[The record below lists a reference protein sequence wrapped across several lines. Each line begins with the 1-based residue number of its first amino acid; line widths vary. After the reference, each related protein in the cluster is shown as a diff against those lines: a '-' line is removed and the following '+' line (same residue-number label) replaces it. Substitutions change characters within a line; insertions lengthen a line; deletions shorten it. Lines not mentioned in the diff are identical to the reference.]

1 MKISFYETLN
11 LDKYKNEKL
20 KLVFHKDWTF
30 DPADKDV
37 SDEERKHFGNIK
49 RKLKL
54 ADMYR
59 FGEKSR
65 IDYMMTLHGNT
76 RLYAGEVALS
86 FIPYIYGKNM
96 WLLTAAFRV
105 TKKNDRTVLK
115 EDIAE
120 LKPYIGRMVVLYS
133 GKGANV
139 TLADVSKVK
148 NLEVAA
154 VLDVPLYNAFPG
166 YDKVKLSY
174 EQLEGVID
182 TPEWQEKLS
191 AKKGVYVIADK
202 KTGKLYVGS
211 AYGNTGIFGRW
222 HTYINC
228 DGSVIEENV
237 NYPNQEFKEIVK
249 NFSKKYIEE
258 NFQYSILETFEI
270 GTPKE
275 EIIARES
282 WWKEVLLTREHGYN
296 KN

>member
-1 MKISFYETLN
+1 MSISFYETLN
-11 LDKYKNEKL
+11 LNKYQNEKL
-20 KLVFHKDWTF
+20 KLVFHKDW
-30 DPADKDV
+30 DYGKKKP
-37 SDEERKHFGNIK
+37 SPEEIAVFGEEK

-59 FGEKSR
+59 FGEKDR
-65 IDYMMTLHGNT
+65 IDFMMTLSGNK
-76 RLYAGEVALS
+76 RLNKGEVALS

-105 TKKNDRTVLK
+105 TKVGKSVVGK
-115 EDIAE
+115 EDLAE
-120 LKPYIGRMVVLYS
+120 FEPYIGRMVVLYN
-133 GKGANV
+133 GKGANI
-139 TLADVSKVK
+139 TLCDVSKIK

-154 VLDVPLYNAFPG
+154 ILDVPLNDNFPG
-166 YDKVKLSY
+166 YDKVCLSY
-174 EQLEGVID
+174 VRLKRLMD
-182 TPEWQEKLS
+182 APEWEEKLS

-222 HTYINC
+222 HTYINS
-228 DGSVIEENV
+228 DGSVIDENV

-249 NFSKKYIEE
+249 NFTKKYIEE

-282 WWKEVLLTREHGYN
+282 WWKEVLLTREYGYN

>member
-30 DPADKDV
+30 DPEDKDV

-86 FIPYIYGKNM
+86 FIPYVYGKNM

-115 EDIAE
+115 EDIDE
-120 LKPYIGRMVVLYS
+120 LEPYIGRMVVLYS

-148 NLEVAA
+148 KLEVAA

-166 YDKVKLSY
+166 YDKVRLSY
-174 EQLEGVID
+174 KQLEGVID

-191 AKKGVYVIADK
+191 AKKGVYVITDK

-211 AYGNTGIFGRW
+211 AYGDTGIFGRW
-222 HTYINC
+222 KTYIDS
-228 DGSVIEENV
+228 DGRIINDDVD
-237 NYPNQEFKEIVK
+237 YPNQGFKEIVTTFGK
-249 NFSKKYIEE
+249 EYIKKY
-258 NFQYSILETFEI
+258 FQYSILETFEI
-270 GTPKE
+270 GTLEKD
-275 EIIARES
+275 ITKRES
-282 WWKEVLLTREHGYN
+282 WWKEALDTREHGYN
-296 KN
+296 RN